1 MKITYKSLTSNSWQ
15 DFANLFG
22 ERGACGGCWCMYCRL
37 RNKDYET
44 SKGAGNKRAMKKL
57 VKDGNQIG
65 LIMYV
70 DDVPA
75 GWCSVAPREDFVRM
89 ETSRILKPVDDK
101 PVWSIVCFFIHKDY
115 RKKGYSV
122 KLLKEVTGYCKK
134 RGVQIVEGYPVEPKK
149 GEMAPAF
156 AWTGIAAA
164 FRKAGFTEVARR
176 SETRPIMRCVL
187 R

>member
-1 MKITYKSLTSNSWQ
+1 MKITYKNLTESTWI
-15 DFANLFG
+15 DFATLFG
-22 ERGACGGCWCMYCRL
+22 EKGACGGCWCMHWRL
-37 RNKDYET
+37 RNKDYENL
-44 SKGAGNKRAMKKL
+44 KGAGNKRAMKKL

-70 DDVPA
+70 DGVPA
-75 GWCSVAPREDFVRM
+75 GWCSVAPREDFIRM

-115 RKKGYSV
+115 RRKGYSV

-134 RGVQIVEGYPVEPKK
+134 RGAKIVEGYPVEPKQ
-149 GEMAPAF
+149 GDMPPAF
-156 AWTGIAAA
+156 AWTGIAAS

-176 SETRPIMRCVL
+176 SETRSIMRYFL
-187 R
+187 